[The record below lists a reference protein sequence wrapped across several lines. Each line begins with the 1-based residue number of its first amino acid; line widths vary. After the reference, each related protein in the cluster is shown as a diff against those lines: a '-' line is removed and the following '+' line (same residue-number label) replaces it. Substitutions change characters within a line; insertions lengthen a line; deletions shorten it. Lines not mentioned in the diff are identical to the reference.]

1 MILSRRHFLGSTTS
15 LVLTNGIF
23 GNGAASAKKKRN
35 LVVIMLRGGLDG
47 LTAVPLSNSPT
58 LGNFRP
64 DLIVKNLRPLDSD
77 FSLHPQLSGFHNL
90 WRSGKAA
97 VVHATNIPYTG
108 RSHFDGQNLMES
120 GGRIPYAEKTGW
132 LGRGMEAAGLE
143 GLAVSLPMP
152 LLLRNQEMADNYF
165 PSKWRLPNKDVMQL
179 IGDTYKID
187 KKLSKTFQKVVSR
200 PASML
205 VPTRSRS
212 ADQLAIIASDL
223 LASEQGP
230 QVAVFDL
237 HGFDTHAAQ
246 GGVDGEYG
254 ARLLEVD
261 KIFTTLSKNMKEK
274 FDDTLVLTLTEF
286 GRTLRQNSGYG
297 TEHGYG
303 TAILMAGGLIRKPQ
317 VFTKWPGI
325 EEKYLFENR
334 DLFSTIDARSIYCS
348 AMSACFNTSFK
359 KIEESAFPSEKLRDL
374 RSELFQI

>member
-237 HGFDTHAAQ
+237 HGFA
-246 GGVDGEYG
+246 
-254 ARLLEVD
+254 
-261 KIFTTLSKNMKEK
+261 
-274 FDDTLVLTLTEF
+274 
-286 GRTLRQNSGYG
+286 
-297 TEHGYG
+297 
-303 TAILMAGGLIRKPQ
+303 LI
-317 VFTKWPGI
+317 
-325 EEKYLFENR
+325 
-334 DLFSTIDARSIYCS
+334 
-348 AMSACFNTSFK
+348 
-359 KIEESAFPSEKLRDL
+359 
-374 RSELFQI
+374 